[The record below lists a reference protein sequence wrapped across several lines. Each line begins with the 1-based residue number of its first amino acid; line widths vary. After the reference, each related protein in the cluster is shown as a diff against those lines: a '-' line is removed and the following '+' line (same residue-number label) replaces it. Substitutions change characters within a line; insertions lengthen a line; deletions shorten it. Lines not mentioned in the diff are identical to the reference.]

1 MMVNVVS
8 SHPVYEVL
16 SLALEAVDFETALH
30 PLIGAHDG
38 GAVLTPP
45 FHQGASARLLRHPAT
60 QVLQRQSAHY
70 LLTELNRWP
79 VCRGEGECV
88 GVCVCAGLC
97 EQAVAEYL
105 TYNL

>member
-1 MMVNVVS
+1 MVNVVS